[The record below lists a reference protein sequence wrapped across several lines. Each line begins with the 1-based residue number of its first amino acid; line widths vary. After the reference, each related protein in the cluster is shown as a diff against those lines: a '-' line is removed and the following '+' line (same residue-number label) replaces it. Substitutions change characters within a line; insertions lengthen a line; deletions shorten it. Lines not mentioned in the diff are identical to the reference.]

1 MSSAI
6 GDCDHIVARD
16 LRDVDDLEDAG
27 GDLLDTCR
35 QLLAIGTLDLD
46 LREHRGRREINSL
59 LGRIQFIEHK

>member
-6 GDCDHIVARD
+6 GDCDHIVTRD
-16 LRDVDDLEDAG
+16 LRDVDDLEDTG

-46 LREHRGRREINSL
+46 LREHRGG
-59 LGRIQFIEHK
+59 GRLTHCWAEFNL